1 MNLQQIGKKYKVSEN
16 FLNSK
21 DDALSVAATSIDDL
35 VFKLQYNV
43 PKEEL
48 IENLKTLSSFLRD
61 VKKSTF

>member
-1 MNLQQIGKKYKVSEN
+1 MNLQQIGKKYKVSDN

-21 DDALSVAATSIDDL
+21 DDALSIAATSIDDL
-35 VFKLQYNV
+35 IFKLQYNI
-43 PKEEL
+43 PKEQL

>member
-35 VFKLQYNV
+35 IFKLQYNV
-43 PKEEL
+43 PKEQL

>member
-21 DDALSVAATSIDDL
+21 DDALSIAATSIDDL
-35 VFKLQYNV
+35 VFKLQYNI
-43 PKEEL
+43 PKEQL

>member
-21 DDALSVAATSIDDL
+21 DDALSIAATSIEDL
-35 VFKLQYNV
+35 IFKLQYTV

-48 IENLKTLSSFLRD
+48 IKNLKTLSSFLRD
-61 VKKSTF
+61 VKNSSV

>member
-21 DDALSVAATSIDDL
+21 DDALSVAATSIDDIL
-35 VFKLQYNV
+35 FKLQYNL
-43 PKEEL
+43 PKEQL

>member
-1 MNLQQIGKKYKVSEN
+1 MNLQQIGQKYKVSDN

-21 DDALSVAATSIDDL
+21 DDALSIAATSIDDL
-35 VFKLQYNV
+35 IFKLQYNI
-43 PKEEL
+43 PKEQL

>member
-1 MNLQQIGKKYKVSEN
+1 MNLQQIGQKYKVSDN

-21 DDALSVAATSIDDL
+21 DDALSIAATSIDDL
-35 VFKLQYNV
+35 ILKLQYNI

-48 IENLKTLSSFLRD
+48 IKNLKTLSSFLRD

>member
-1 MNLQQIGKKYKVSEN
+1 MNLQQIGQKYKVSDN

-21 DDALSVAATSIDDL
+21 DDALSIAATSIDDL
-35 VFKLQYNV
+35 IFKLQYNI

-48 IENLKTLSSFLRD
+48 IKYLKTLSSFLRD